1 MGGMG
6 TVRRWRRS
14 AGMVAGVALLLVTA
28 SCDWPEGTRYVHQ
41 VFDEVE
47 VTRDVVYRS
56 TTTYDGQP
64 VDLRLDIYEPAG
76 DDADERPVVM
86 WMFGGGFTDGQK
98 EHMSMYAED
107 SARRGY
113 VGVTLQYRLR
123 PTFSIDG
130 VIDAYA
136 DTLAGVEWLIANADD
151 YRIDPDAV
159 VAAGYS
165 AGAYNAMHVLD
176 FPADTPAA
184 GGIAIAGGT
193 GVMPTAGDRPTIM
206 FHGTADTTVATQT
219 GLDRCN
225 AGNAVGAKC
234 TWVPYEGRDHFI
246 AYYPD
251 TQPDIMAKAHD
262 WVFEEVL
269 WPLGYRPGS
278 A

>member
-1 MGGMG
+1 MGAVGQ
-6 TVRRWRRS
+6 VRWR
-14 AGMVAGVALLLVTA
+14 AGLVVGLVLLLVGA
-28 SCDWPEGTRYVHQ
+28 GCEWPEGTRYVHR
-41 VFDEVE
+41 VFDEVT
-47 VTRDVVYRS
+47 VTHDVVYRS

-64 VDLRLDIYEPAG
+64 VDLRLDVYQPAG
-76 DDADERPVVM
+76 DSTGERPAVM
-86 WMFGGGFTDGQK
+86 WMFGGGFTAGQK

-123 PTFSIDG
+123 PSFSVEG

-136 DTLAGVEWLIANADD
+136 DALAGVEWLIAHAGE
-151 YRIDPDAV
+151 YRIDPEAV

-176 FPADTPAA
+176 FPADSPAA

-193 GVMPTAGDRPTIM
+193 GVPPTAGDPPSLM
-206 FHGTADTTVATQT
+206 FHGTADTTVLTQT

-225 AGNAVGAKC
+225 AGNAAGAEC

-251 TQPDIMAKAHD
+251 TQPDIMARSHD
-262 WVFEEVL
+262 WIFEEVL
-269 WPLGYRPGS
+269 WPLGYRPET

>member
-1 MGGMG
+1 MGA
-6 TVRRWRRS
+6 VRRWRRS
-14 AGMVAGVALLLVTA
+14 AGLVAGVVLLLVTA
-28 SCDWPEGTRYVHQ
+28 SCDWPEGTRYVHP

-76 DDADERPVVM
+76 DDADERPAVM
-86 WMFGGGFTDGQK
+86 WMFGGGFTAGQK
-98 EHMSMYAED
+98 EHMAMYAED

-123 PTFSIDG
+123 PTFSVDG

-136 DTLAGVEWLIANADD
+136 DALAGVEWLIANADE

-206 FHGTADTTVATQT
+206 FHGTADTTVETQT

-225 AGNAVGAKC
+225 AGNAAGAEC
-234 TWVPYEGRDHFI
+234 TWVPYEGRDHYI

-251 TQPDIMAKAHD
+251 TQPDIMARAHD

-269 WPLGYRPGS
+269 WPLGYRPDT

>member
-1 MGGMG
+1 MGGTG
-6 TVRRWRRS
+6 LRGRWRRS
-14 AGMVAGVALLLVTA
+14 AGLVAGVALLLVTA
-28 SCDWPEGTRYVHQ
+28 SCDWPEGTRYVHP
-41 VFDEVE
+41 VFDDVE

-64 VDLRLDIYEPAG
+64 IDLRLDIYEPAG
-76 DDADERPVVM
+76 DDADERPAVM
-86 WMFGGGFTDGQK
+86 WMFGGGFTAGQK

-123 PTFSIDG
+123 PEFSVEG
-130 VIDAYA
+130 VIDAYGDA
-136 DTLAGVEWLIANADD
+136 LAGVEWLIAHADE
-151 YRIDPDAV
+151 YRIDPQAV
-159 VAAGYS
+159 VPAGYS

-206 FHGTADTTVATQT
+206 FHGTADTTVETQT

-225 AGNAVGAKC
+225 AGNAVGAEC

-251 TQPDIMAKAHD
+251 TQPDIMARAHD

-269 WPLGYRPGS
+269 WPLGYRPGT

>member
-1 MGGMG
+1 MGA
-6 TVRRWRRS
+6 VRRVRRR
-14 AGMVAGVALLLVTA
+14 AGLVVGLVLLLV
-28 SCDWPEGTRYVHQ
+28 SVGCEWPEGTRYVHR
-41 VFDEVE
+41 VFDEVT

-64 VDLRLDIYEPAG
+64 VDLRLDIYQPTG
-76 DDADERPVVM
+76 DSADERPAVM
-86 WMFGGGFTDGQK
+86 WMFGGGFTAGQK

-123 PTFSIDG
+123 PDFSIDG

-136 DTLAGVEWLIANADD
+136 DALAGVEWLIAHADD

-176 FPADTPAA
+176 FPADSPAA

-193 GVMPTAGDRPTIM
+193 GVMPTAGDPPSLM
-206 FHGTADTTVATQT
+206 LHGTADTTVLTQT

-225 AGNAVGAKC
+225 AGNTAGAKC

-251 TQPDIMAKAHD
+251 TQPDIMARSHE
-262 WVFEEVL
+262 WIFEEVL
-269 WPLGYRPGS
+269 WPQGYRPDT